1 LEEAAKASVRVHAK
15 LLAGLADLDA
25 AVCPCAAIKA
35 NVLVISL
42 NVPVD
47 LVLLLNQCR
56 KTCPPGFTC
65 PL

>member
-1 LEEAAKASVRVHAK
+1 LHELIGGKAAKASVRVHA
-15 LLAGLADLDA
+15 
-25 AVCPCAAIKA
+25 AVCLCAAIKA
-35 NVLVISL
+35 NLLGISL

>member
-1 LEEAAKASVRVHAK
+1 M
-15 LLAGLADLDA
+15 LAGLADLDA
-25 AVCPCAAIKA
+25 AVCLCAAIKA
-35 NVLVISL
+35 NLLGISL

-65 PL
+65 PPVFTCPL